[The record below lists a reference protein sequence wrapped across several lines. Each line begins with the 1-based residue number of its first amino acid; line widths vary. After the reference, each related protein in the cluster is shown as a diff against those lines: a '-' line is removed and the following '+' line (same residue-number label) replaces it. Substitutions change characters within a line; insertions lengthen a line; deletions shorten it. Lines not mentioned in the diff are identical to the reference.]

1 MGEYFQ
7 YLAKAFCF
15 LMLGLF
21 GLMVATSSIA
31 GAFSLPGLLLGAAS
45 IAAAWYGWPRRP
57 HAWKSDPP
65 TDKQLA
71 YAADLGIVVPPG
83 ATKGEVS
90 AMITA
95 ITGR

>member
-1 MGEYFQ
+1 MGD
-7 YLAKAFCF
+7 YLGYLGKAFCF

-21 GLMVATSSIA
+21 GLMVVVGSIA
-31 GAFSLPGLLLGAAS
+31 GQFSLFGLLFGVGC
-45 IAAAWYGWPRRP
+45 IAAARYGWPRKP
-57 HAWKSDPP
+57 NAWKSDPP
-65 TDKQLA
+65 TDRQLA
-71 YAADLGIVVPPG
+71 YAADLGISVPPG